1 MPPAKTINSDGICR
15 ALATAGLALLIG
27 GCELAAAPPPCP
39 VTDSGVPAPSAGCLA
54 LLDGKL
60 LVVEDL
66 GGRLSPPGG
75 RAESGESARCTA
87 FRETW
92 EETGLELAPT
102 ELLAIFD
109 TGFHLYRC
117 EHHAQSGVLDPP
129 PRLEVR
135 SAFYLAPAEFG
146 AWEWRFPGQE
156 RELESLARSF
166 LRTAPAVPAP
176 PALPP
181 AAPAQD

>member
-1 MPPAKTINSDGICR
+1 MPRSRTISTDGISLCI
-15 ALATAGLALLIG
+15 AAGLALLLG

-39 VTDSGVPAPSAGCLA
+39 VKDSAVLAPSAGCLA
-54 LLDGKL
+54 LLDGKV

-66 GGRLSPPGG
+66 SGKLSPPGG
-75 RAESGESARCTA
+75 SAEADESAQCTA

-102 ELLAIFD
+102 ELLAVFD

-117 EHHAQSGVLDPP
+117 DHHAESGVIGPP

-135 SAFYLAPAEFG
+135 NAFYLAPTEFG

-156 RELESLARSF
+156 RELETLTRAF
-166 LRTAPAVPAP
+166 LRTVPAVPAP
-176 PALPP
+176 PAPPP
-181 AAPAQD
+181 AAPAPD